1 MVPQPHGPRAP
12 KGHWH
17 GCGARVSYGMV
28 SAAGYAAVQGTAPSL
43 TDVVNGVAATAEAR
57 ARRTHERASGPSGGS
72 MSPPGE
78 RRVYAG
84 SFLGVLVIGAAML
97 AVVVLKPFLAAIAWA
112 IVIAVGVQAPWRVL
126 DRRLAPRRSFAAG
139 VMCLGVTLGVI
150 LPAGIIGSVL
160 FGQATH
166 AVTLLRDEF
175 RSRPV
180 ASVADVVALPWV
192 TEALRWVE
200 ARTGIT
206 PHMRQDKL

>member
-1 MVPQPHGPRAP
+1 
-12 KGHWH
+12 
-17 GCGARVSYGMV
+17 
-28 SAAGYAAVQGTAPSL
+28 
-43 TDVVNGVAATAEAR
+43 
-57 ARRTHERASGPSGGS
+57 

-84 SFLGVLVIGAAML
+84 SFLGVLVIGAAIL

-112 IVIAVGVQAPWRVL
+112 IVIAVGMQAPWRVL
-126 DRRLAPRRSFAAG
+126 DRRLTPRRSFAAG
-139 VMCLGVTLGVI
+139 VMCLGVTLGV
-150 LPAGIIGSVL
+150 ASRIIGSVL

-192 TEALRWVE
+192 TEALWWVE

-206 PHMRQDKL
+206 PHLRQDKL